1 MTLERAVPALV
12 FVLACVAATGCPA
25 VTPVSPAGSLAPID
39 GQERSASSGGG
50 SSDGVVSKNQIF
62 QLIDGI
68 VAAPATLANGAD
80 KIVGLTIDQSE
91 AEAAARGYR
100 MPAFTVAQATATPAP
115 APSAS
120 GAERVVQNALVSV
133 RGYDLRT
140 IPELPSLYTNADG
153 GFYFKNVP
161 SKIAFFLEAGVE
173 TRERSFQLLGLTRT
187 EDTGKVTKVKID
199 IASTMVARE
208 LMRMWQISGYRVSF
222 KDLDPR
228 DFNPLL
234 LRVRKKIENGLPAGV
249 FFDPTKV
256 TTPDGGDWSPA
267 KDATDSAIVALDK
280 IAAQDEA
287 ISREIDRLY
296 LAVNY
301 TITRVRDASRV
312 VIPRPPSMANP
323 PVSPST
329 APGAGTPTPSP
340 SATQKPTTFVT
351 VSGTLTGATRK
362 IKLRFQ
368 PDLERDED
376 GLPATAES
384 DEAGK
389 WTCELAVG
397 EDGGA
402 FYEVFVTDDEGR
414 EESRGSFRVFQDGQT
429 APDFDAPK

>member
-1 MTLERAVPALV
+1 MTLARAVPALILA
-12 FVLACVAATGCPA
+12 VLCVAGTGCPA
-25 VTPVSPAGSLAPID
+25 VAPVGVAASGAIVGLPED
-39 GQERSASSGGG
+39 RQSSGGG
-50 SSDGVVSKNQIF
+50 SSEGRETKNQIF

-91 AEAAARGYR
+91 AEAAARGFR
-100 MPAFTVAQATATPAP
+100 IPTFTVAQATPTPVPAP
-115 APSAS
+115 TTSK
-120 GAERVVQNALVSV
+120 AERVVQNALVSV

-140 IPELPSLYTNADG
+140 IPELPSLYTNGDG

-234 LRVRKKIENGLPAGV
+234 QRVRKKIENGLPAGV

-256 TTPDGGDWSPA
+256 TTPDGGDWSAA

-296 LAVNY
+296 LAVNF

-312 VIPRPPSMANP
+312 VIPRPPSIANP
-323 PVSPST
+323 PVVAST
-329 APGAGTPTPSP
+329 APGGGSPAPSP
-340 SATQKPTTFVT
+340 SATPKPATFVT
-351 VSGTLTGATRK
+351 VTGTLTGATRK
-362 IKLRFQ
+362 IKMRFQ

-384 DEAGK
+384 DATGK

-402 FYEVFVTDDEGR
+402 FYELFVTDDAGR
-414 EESRGSFRVFQDGQT
+414 EESRGSFRVFQDGQV
-429 APDFDAPK
+429 APDFVAPK